1 MITYEVLSHAL
12 IRSAKEAGLKAY
24 NVKSMMNTITCD
36 REFSFLCTPEESDEP
51 YTVRAE
57 IDFHWDSVLTAQTV
71 YGNNRP
77 VFDESSASVPSDELD
92 TDFLVELQ
100 IKYSFEADENIDK
113 LNQELNRVFAK
124 YMSHDNIPS
133 IRWQL
138 IVSNKGEQKITSIW
152 AVHYWDINIKKDV
165 EFNQIFREIH
175 SVLMGLKDLSFLK

>member
-1 MITYEVLSHAL
+1 MHSIAW
-12 IRSAKEAGLKAY
+12 
-24 NVKSMMNTITCD
+24 D
-36 REFSFLCTPEESDEP
+36 RDFSFLCRPGESDEP

-113 LNQELNRVFAK
+113 LNQELNRVFGK
-124 YMSHDNIPS
+124 YNNHDNILFN
-133 IRWQL
+133 RWQL
-138 IVSNKGEQKITSIW
+138 IAS
-152 AVHYWDINIKKDV
+152 
-165 EFNQIFREIH
+165 
-175 SVLMGLKDLSFLK
+175 